1 MGCMGAKKAV
11 VEPQRVVSPVPA
23 QVQSGVKL
31 NLFTVSEE
39 MSGVEESQRRK
50 SEPSVYPV

>member
-1 MGCMGAKKAV
+1 MGCLVGKKAA
-11 VEPQRVVSPVPA
+11 VEPLVISPVPV

-39 MSGVEESQRRK
+39 ESVVEVSQRRK
-50 SEPSVYPV
+50 PDHVRPG